1 MEKLIL
7 IIIGIILGL
16 ILTLLCVG
24 RPSPKLQRR
33 YCKSCRG
40 FTLHA
45 VDKWHE
51 GIIYSCISCHNKF
64 IELDDYKI
72 GGSE

>member
-1 MEKLIL
+1 MQIL
-7 IIIGIILGL
+7 SYVIIGIILGL
-16 ILTLLCVG
+16 ILTLVCVG
-24 RPSPKLQRR
+24 RPTQLQRR